1 MVNRFSVVV
10 YLQTAAANTLP
21 MGDSKGNSA
30 TLLLRGKARKPLIME
45 QHSRRLMGRE
55 LREPEQNET
64 GKPAEITT
72 VLATIRADYTQNQ
85 PDWGA

>member
-1 MVNRFSVVV
+1 
-10 YLQTAAANTLP
+10 
-21 MGDSKGNSA
+21 
-30 TLLLRGKARKPLIME
+30 ME